1 MNQQNFFA
9 LQPLTTGMVNRMANF
24 SNRDIEKMFDQ
35 YNPHGL
41 RAGDRVLVN
50 LQEQQYFARIVGLS
64 LDAKNKK
71 VYADLRLL
79 NNAGYNRRP
88 TRVDIK
94 DCSRATDGTSPL
106 YPGHH
111 YN

>member
-1 MNQQNFFA
+1 
-9 LQPLTTGMVNRMANF
+9 MVNTVSNF

-35 YNPHGL
+35 YNPNGL

-64 LDAKNKK
+64 LDVKNKK

-79 NNAGYNRRP
+79 NNTGYSRRP
-88 TRVDIK
+88 TRVDVM
-94 DCSRATDGTSPL
+94 DCSRTTDGTSPL